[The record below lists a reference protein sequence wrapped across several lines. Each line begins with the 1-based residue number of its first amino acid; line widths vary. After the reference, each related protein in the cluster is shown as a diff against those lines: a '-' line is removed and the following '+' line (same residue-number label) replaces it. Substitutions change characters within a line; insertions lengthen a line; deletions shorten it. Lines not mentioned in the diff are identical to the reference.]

1 MSLRKINRRSPWCW
15 IPTLYFAEGIPYVA
29 VMTIAVI
36 LYKRMGVSNTE
47 IALYTSWLYLPWV
60 LKPLWSPFVDI
71 LKTRRWWI
79 IMMQLL
85 VGAGLAGIAFTIPAS
100 FFLQVTLA
108 FFWLLAFSSA
118 THDIAADG
126 FYMIALTPHEQSL
139 YVGIRST
146 FYRIAMITGQ
156 GLLIILTGWLEIV
169 SGYSPVEFKVMN
181 SPIPENERFIT
192 SQKDFVLSSS
202 TLYIAPGTISVDSV
216 QNVVSRVNNYNR
228 QQGFVPA
235 EEVTMSPN
243 KAKRLVTESW
253 WENYV
258 SRPLGNFIR
267 KHFGDEE
274 NAKTGNS
281 VVSGNVGIISVK
293 PVKIPEPDRE
303 IMLNT
308 HLRRGDNSFQL
319 IAGERL
325 VFTHLNGDK
334 PAYMVIRADAMLT
347 GKSEALFRGLSGN
360 IPFAWSITFFVLAG
374 MFLFLSGYHR
384 WVLPRPSGDIQGN
397 FRTVKEVFREFWR
410 TFVSFFRK
418 KEIGIG
424 ILFML
429 TYRLAESQLLKL
441 ASPFMLDDRDAGGLG
456 LTTGE
461 VGMVYGTV
469 GVIALTIGG
478 ILGGIAASRKGLHFW
493 LWPMA
498 LAISLPNLVYV
509 YLSYMQPESLLWIN
523 IAVAVEQF
531 GYGFGFTA
539 YMLYMIY
546 ISEGEHKT
554 AHYAICTAFM
564 ALGMMIPGMA
574 AGWIEELIGY
584 NHFFI
589 WVMICTLPGFAVL
602 PFLKIDR
609 TFGINE
615 DTDEKS

>member
-1 MSLRKINRRSPWCW
+1 MLQKKEYKRSPWSW

-36 LYKRMGVSNTE
+36 LYKRMGISNTE

-71 LKTRRWWI
+71 LRTRRWWI
-79 IMMQLL
+79 IAMQLL
-85 VGAGLAGIAFTIPAS
+85 IGAGFAGVAFTIPAS
-100 FFLQVTLA
+100 FFWQATLA

-126 FYMIALTPHEQSL
+126 FYMIALTSHEQSL

-156 GLLIILTGWLEIV
+156 GLLIILAGWLEIA
-169 SGYSPVEFKVMN
+169 SGYSPVEFKVTN
-181 SPIPENERFIT
+181 AVVPENERQIVY
-192 SQKDFVLSSS
+192 QKDFILSSS
-202 TLYIAPGTISVDSV
+202 TLYIAPGTIPADSA
-216 QNVVSRVNNYNR
+216 QNLISRVNAYNR
-228 QQGFVPA
+228 QYGFVPA
-235 EEVTMSPN
+235 NKTIESQDAGN
-243 KAKRLVTESW
+243 KANESLW
-253 WENYV
+253 KSCV
-258 SRPLGNFIR
+258 SRPLGNFIQTY
-267 KHFGDEE
+267 FGNGKNAEQE
-274 NAKTGNS
+274 SRTESGNIEVISIKPAKT
-281 VVSGNVGIISVK
+281 
-293 PVKIPEPDRE
+293 PEPDKE
-303 IMLNT
+303 IILNT
-308 HLRRGDNSFQL
+308 HLRSGDNSFQL
-319 IAGERL
+319 VAGERL
-325 VFTHLNGDK
+325 VFTHKNGDK
-334 PAYMVIRADAMLT
+334 PAYMAIRADAKLS
-347 GKSEALFRGLSGN
+347 GKSEASFRGLSGN
-360 IPFAWSITFFVLAG
+360 IPFAWSVTFFVLAG
-374 MFLFLSGYHR
+374 AFILLSGYHK
-384 WVLPRPSGDIQGN
+384 WILPRPAGDKQRTL
-397 FRTVKEVFREFWR
+397 RTVGDVLREFGE

-429 TYRLAESQLLKL
+429 TYRLSESQLLKL
-441 ASPFMLDDRDAGGLG
+441 ASPFMLDARDAGGLG

-461 VGMVYGTV
+461 VGLVYGTV

-478 ILGGIAASRKGLHFW
+478 ILGGIVASLRGLRFW

-509 YLSYMQPESLLWIN
+509 YLSFVRPDDLLWIN
-523 IAVAVEQF
+523 IAVAIEQL

-584 NHFFI
+584 NRFFI
-589 WVMICTLPGFAVL
+589 WVMICTLPAFAVL

-609 TFGINE
+609 TFGINKKTE
-615 DTDEKS
+615 EKS

>member
-1 MSLRKINRRSPWCW
+1 
-15 IPTLYFAEGIPYVA
+15 
-29 VMTIAVI
+29 
-36 LYKRMGVSNTE
+36 
-47 IALYTSWLYLPWV
+47 
-60 LKPLWSPFVDI
+60 
-71 LKTRRWWI
+71 
-79 IMMQLL
+79 
-85 VGAGLAGIAFTIPAS
+85 
-100 FFLQVTLA
+100 
-108 FFWLLAFSSA
+108 
-118 THDIAADG
+118 
-126 FYMIALTPHEQSL
+126 
-139 YVGIRST
+139 
-146 FYRIAMITGQ
+146 
-156 GLLIILTGWLEIV
+156 
-169 SGYSPVEFKVMN
+169 
-181 SPIPENERFIT
+181 
-192 SQKDFVLSSS
+192 
-202 TLYIAPGTISVDSV
+202 
-216 QNVVSRVNNYNR
+216 
-228 QQGFVPA
+228 
-235 EEVTMSPN
+235 
-243 KAKRLVTESW
+243 
-253 WENYV
+253 
-258 SRPLGNFIR
+258 
-267 KHFGDEE
+267 
-274 NAKTGNS
+274 
-281 VVSGNVGIISVK
+281 
-293 PVKIPEPDRE
+293 
-303 IMLNT
+303 
-308 HLRRGDNSFQL
+308 
-319 IAGERL
+319 
-325 VFTHLNGDK
+325 
-334 PAYMVIRADAMLT
+334 
-347 GKSEALFRGLSGN
+347 
-360 IPFAWSITFFVLAG
+360 

-397 FRTVKEVFREFWR
+397 FRTVKEVFREFWK
-410 TFVSFFRK
+410 TFISFFRK

-523 IAVAVEQF
+523 IAVAGEQF

-584 NHFFI
+584 NRFFI

>member
-85 VGAGLAGIAFTIPAS
+85 VGAGLAGIAFTISTS

-156 GLLIILTGWLEIV
+156 GLLIILAGWLEIV

-181 SPIPENERFIT
+181 SPVPENERFIT

-243 KAKRLVTESW
+243 KAKRLVTESR

-258 SRPLGNFIR
+258 SRTI
-267 KHFGDEE
+267 
-274 NAKTGNS
+274 
-281 VVSGNVGIISVK
+281 
-293 PVKIPEPDRE
+293 
-303 IMLNT
+303 
-308 HLRRGDNSFQL
+308 
-319 IAGERL
+319 
-325 VFTHLNGDK
+325 
-334 PAYMVIRADAMLT
+334 
-347 GKSEALFRGLSGN
+347 GN
-360 IPFAWSITFFVLAG
+360 II
-374 MFLFLSGYHR
+374 R
-384 WVLPRPSGDIQGN
+384 
-397 FRTVKEVFREFWR
+397 
-410 TFVSFFRK
+410 
-418 KEIGIG
+418 
-424 ILFML
+424 
-429 TYRLAESQLLKL
+429 
-441 ASPFMLDDRDAGGLG
+441 
-456 LTTGE
+456 
-461 VGMVYGTV
+461 
-469 GVIALTIGG
+469 
-478 ILGGIAASRKGLHFW
+478 
-493 LWPMA
+493 
-498 LAISLPNLVYV
+498 
-509 YLSYMQPESLLWIN
+509 
-523 IAVAVEQF
+523 
-531 GYGFGFTA
+531 
-539 YMLYMIY
+539 
-546 ISEGEHKT
+546 
-554 AHYAICTAFM
+554 
-564 ALGMMIPGMA
+564 
-574 AGWIEELIGY
+574 
-584 NHFFI
+584 
-589 WVMICTLPGFAVL
+589 
-602 PFLKIDR
+602 
-609 TFGINE
+609 
-615 DTDEKS
+615 

>member
-1 MSLRKINRRSPWCW
+1 
-15 IPTLYFAEGIPYVA
+15 
-29 VMTIAVI
+29 
-36 LYKRMGVSNTE
+36 
-47 IALYTSWLYLPWV
+47 
-60 LKPLWSPFVDI
+60 
-71 LKTRRWWI
+71 
-79 IMMQLL
+79 
-85 VGAGLAGIAFTIPAS
+85 
-100 FFLQVTLA
+100 
-108 FFWLLAFSSA
+108 
-118 THDIAADG
+118 
-126 FYMIALTPHEQSL
+126 MIALTPHEQSL

-156 GLLIILTGWLEIV
+156 GLLIILAGWLEIV

-181 SPIPENERFIT
+181 SPVPENERFIT

-274 NAKTGNS
+274 NAKTENS

-293 PVKIPEPDRE
+293 PIKIPEPDRE
-303 IMLNT
+303 IVLNT

-384 WVLPRPSGDIQGN
+384 WVLPRPSGDRQGN
-397 FRTVKEVFREFWR
+397 FRTVKEVFREFWK

-456 LTTGE
+456 LTT
-461 VGMVYGTV
+461 V
-469 GVIALTIGG
+469 
-478 ILGGIAASRKGLHFW
+478 
-493 LWPMA
+493 
-498 LAISLPNLVYV
+498 
-509 YLSYMQPESLLWIN
+509 LL
-523 IAVAVEQF
+523 
-531 GYGFGFTA
+531 Y
-539 YMLYMIY
+539 
-546 ISEGEHKT
+546 S
-554 AHYAICTAFM
+554 
-564 ALGMMIPGMA
+564 
-574 AGWIEELIGY
+574 GW
-584 NHFFI
+584 N
-589 WVMICTLPGFAVL
+589 
-602 PFLKIDR
+602 
-609 TFGINE
+609 
-615 DTDEKS
+615 